1 MWPWVAGMEAARIT
15 AIAAREQSGVASVE
29 EFADY
34 RGIKLYD
41 VDLQGAGAQLIYGPG
56 GTHILLPNT
65 LVEPAERSW
74 AIAHELGHYEMKHAA
89 PPTNELCAP
98 RPRRPGGRVER
109 DQEDEANEWAMMFT
123 MKDAD
128 VARLCDRMPMTLDPV
143 LQLARRCGVPPVAAA
158 VRLMGVTVRFC
169 AAVLSQDGVIQWAS
183 PSLRLLGFMDVSRF
197 PEGKP
202 IGAGALARRFV
213 DTGRLRRDPDL
224 VPASAWIDGVSDGT
238 WIQEHS
244 MPTCQPGTVLTM
256 LWAPNEP
263 DVPREL
269 TLPPR
274 LVPGVRDMYLS
285 DEAGRIAYHRAMISP
300 CPIAPS
306 WLDVLLGVSLPAAG

>member
-1 MWPWVAGMEAARIT
+1 M
-15 AIAAREQSGVASVE
+15 
-29 EFADY
+29 
-34 RGIKLYD
+34 
-41 VDLQGAGAQLIYGPG
+41 
-56 GTHILLPNT
+56 
-65 LVEPAERSW
+65 
-74 AIAHELGHYEMKHAA
+74 
-89 PPTNELCAP
+89 P

-109 DQEDEANEWAMMFT
+109 DREDEANEWAMMFT

-169 AAVLSQDGVIQWAS
+169 AAVLSQDGVIQRAS

-224 VPASAWIDGVSDGT
+224 VPASAWIDGVSDDT
-238 WIQEHS
+238 WIRGAELA
-244 MPTCQPGTVLTM
+244 PAPAGAAEDAGDTPG
-256 LWAPNEP
+256 A
-263 DVPREL
+263 
-269 TLPPR
+269 PPR
-274 LVPGVRDMYLS
+274 PRVDPWRSAARRTRLLDPRRGRVEAARRAPGR
-285 DEAGRIAYHRAMISP
+285 
-300 CPIAPS
+300 
-306 WLDVLLGVSLPAAG
+306 VLLGPRRGQ

>member
-1 MWPWVAGMEAARIT
+1 
-15 AIAAREQSGVASVE
+15 
-29 EFADY
+29 
-34 RGIKLYD
+34 
-41 VDLQGAGAQLIYGPG
+41 
-56 GTHILLPNT
+56 
-65 LVEPAERSW
+65 
-74 AIAHELGHYEMKHAA
+74 
-89 PPTNELCAP
+89 
-98 RPRRPGGRVER
+98 
-109 DQEDEANEWAMMFT
+109 
-123 MKDAD
+123 
-128 VARLCDRMPMTLDPV
+128 
-143 LQLARRCGVPPVAAA
+143 
-158 VRLMGVTVRFC
+158 MGVTVQFC
-169 AAVLSQDGVIQWAS
+169 TAVLSQDGVIQWAS

-224 VPASAWIDGVSDGT
+224 VPASAWIDGVSDDT

-306 WLDVLLGVSLPAAG
+306 WLDVLLGVNLRAAGSRSVVLVGR